1 MKVTINHKSNSLDFI
16 QIGEKVYLEKA
27 PNNPNDPLAIMAYNE
42 EKQYIGFVSINGQ
55 TMCPGTVSGHDVYDK
70 FDKETVGTVVQHGTI
85 TSAKNG
91 ASRIA
96 LVVEIGTKESDGT
109 TISDED
115 IKMMF
120 KVKGAANKYPGKTAV
135 LDEFK
140 NKNVKVFLDLGL
152 AETGEVVVY
161 RQEGADDM
169 KLAGKIEEK
178 QLSNC
183 SSLEDLQIVKDLL
196 SSGTELEAKVDNI
209 SGASYFIS
217 LLISADTIN
226 NCQSEIA
233 KAAIGEKRKELVDMG
248 FDEEMLTEIEDYL
261 SANNFSAVEIENIFN
276 TYKVY
281 PDDVQFRIIKKPATL
296 FKDTFGALK
305 VAYAAMM
312 NQYNV
317 LCSGDK
323 GTGKNVMIQTW
334 AWITQRPL
342 FELSVSRETDKLDI
356 LGSRTINSD
365 VEDGNVINSIEFATE
380 ALIDCMECGGIL
392 NIDEINF
399 ADPGVTGVLHA
410 ICDDRRAI
418 EVPGYKKVE
427 ADDSFM
433 IMATM
438 NVDYQG
444 TNELNEA
451 LADRFV
457 DIVFPANNSI
467 FEVLA
472 IACPKA
478 PQSDIQKVDKVY
490 QKMYSII
497 QDRDSQL
504 DSNCISVRGPIQ
516 ALKMSNILGLRKAME
531 VCVADK
537 VKDEEYRNNIKSII
551 DNLI

>member
-1 MKVTINHKSNSLDFI
+1 MKLTVNHNKNSLDYI
-16 QIGEKVYLEKA
+16 EVGEMITLEKE
-27 PNNPNDPLAIMAYNE
+27 PTNPNDNKAIRAYY
-42 EKQYIGFVSINGQ
+42 QQQFIGYVSVSGSTI
-55 TMCPGTVSGHDVYDK
+55 CPGTISGHDA
-70 FDKETVGTVVQHGTI
+70 FDSMENVVEAKVVDHGTV
-85 TSAKNG
+85 TSSRGG
-91 ASRIA
+91 ASRIT
-96 LVVEIGTKESDGT
+96 LIVTVGESET
-109 TISDED
+109 EQTSITEED
-115 IKMMF
+115 IKMTF
-120 KVKGAANKYPGKTAV
+120 KVKGSANKFKGKAAV
-135 LDEFK
+135 LEEFK
-140 NKNVKVFLDLGL
+140 NKNVKVFLDLAL
-152 AETGEVVVY
+152 SEDGEVVVS
-161 RQEGADDM
+161 RQEGDENER
-169 KLAGKIEEK
+169 LAGKIEEK
-178 QLSNC
+178 ELSNC
-183 SSLEDLQIVKDLL
+183 SSLDDLQLVKDLL
-196 SSGTELEAKVDNI
+196 TSGTELEAKV
-209 SGASYFIS
+209 SKVTGASYFIS
-217 LLISADTIN
+217 LQISADTIN
-226 NCQSEIA
+226 TCKSEIA
-233 KAAIGEKRKELVDMG
+233 KVAIDEKKKELIDMG
-248 FDEEMLTEIEDYL
+248 FEEETLTEIEEYL
-261 SANNFSAVEIENIFN
+261 SANNFSAVEIQNIFD
-276 TYKVY
+276 TYKIY
-281 PDDVQFRIIKKPATL
+281 PDDVQFRIIKKPKTL
-296 FKDTFGALK
+296 FKDEFGALK

-312 NQYNV
+312 NQFNV

-356 LGSRTINSD
+356 LGSRTINSE
-365 VEDGNVINSIEFATE
+365 VEDGNVINSIEFSTE

-418 EVPGYKKVE
+418 EVPGYKKVI
-427 ADDSFM
+427 ADDTFM

-457 DIVFPANNSI
+457 DIVFPANKSI
-467 FEVLA
+467 FEVLSL
-472 IACPKA
+472 ACPNA
-478 PQSDIQKVDKVY
+478 AQSDIQKVDKVY

-537 VKDEEYRNNIKSII
+537 VKDEEYRSNIKSII